1 MQKRYYFR
9 DWDEADYLQE
19 GRLIL
24 QNMIEAGCTHAQLR
38 AHFKV
43 KYKHRMIDV
52 IRRRSAQK
60 REHEKNAYEVIDDY
74 TEVLQDFSSN
84 PEDELIYSE
93 LVKDVFTQINQSYGR
108 LLTKQLETQKLTRME
123 RSRLKKEIKK
133 IIYPDDLGNA

>member
-9 DWDEADYLQE
+9 DWEEADYLQE

-24 QNMIEAGCTHAQLR
+24 QNMIEAGCAQAQLR

-43 KYKHRMIDV
+43 KYKHRMIDI
-52 IRRRSAQK
+52 IRKRSAQK

-93 LVKDVFTQINQSYGR
+93 LVKDVFAQINESYGR